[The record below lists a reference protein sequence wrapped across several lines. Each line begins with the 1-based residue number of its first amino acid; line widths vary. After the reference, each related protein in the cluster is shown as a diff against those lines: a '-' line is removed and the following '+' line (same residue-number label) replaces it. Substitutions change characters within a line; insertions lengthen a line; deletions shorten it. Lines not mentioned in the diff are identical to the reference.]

1 MIRIPGLMAA
11 SCATVVI
18 FSGATD
24 AHAQRGR
31 PDPSEM
37 FQRMDRNSDG
47 ELSKEEQEQLPSFIR
62 DRIKDA
68 DADGNGS
75 LTKEEIQASI
85 RRHGG
90 PPKAGRDQERSR
102 PEGPPSRTD
111 HRRRGEEG
119 RGEKDRGE
127 DGHRAGRSRRR
138 SGPPHHGPRAGVPQ
152 REGRHRGPG
161 RDGMKFAPVKPGG
174 RPSFSHRG
182 PGGPPWMQRG
192 HHGRPGFAQGPAFA
206 FRGPRRGPSGP
217 PWASGRKFMGPPW
230 LTHGRPQH
238 ADHHRPPQRKSDAER
253 GNRKEAHGRPEG
265 QSRPGRGRAG
275 QNEAGSRHRG
285 PGEGRRDQDSPPAGK
300 GRPGQ
305 DRRPGRSSGEDDNER
320 GKASVTAETA

>member
-11 SCATVVI
+11 FCATVVI

-24 AHAQRGR
+24 AQAQRGR

-62 DRIKDA
+62 DRINDA
-68 DADGNGS
+68 DTDGNGS

-102 PEGPPSRTD
+102 PEGPPSRID
-111 HRRRGEEG
+111 NRSRGKEG
-119 RGEKDRGE
+119 RGKES
-127 DGHRAGRSRRR
+127 HRAGRPGRGDR
-138 SGPPHHGPRAGVPQ
+138 PPHHGLRAGTPP
-152 REGRHRGPG
+152 REDRHRGPG
-161 RDGMKFAPVKPGG
+161 RDEFKAAPPKPGG

-192 HHGRPGFAQGPAFA
+192 HHGRPAFTQQPAFA

-217 PWASGRKFMGPPW
+217 PWASGPKSLGPPW
-230 LTHGRPQH
+230 LKHGRPHH

-253 GNRKEAHGRPEG
+253 GNRREAHGRPEG
-265 QSRPGRGRAG
+265 HGRPGRGRAD

-285 PGEGRRDQDSPPAGK
+285 PGEGRRDQDSPPAGE
-300 GRPGQ
+300 GRPGR
-305 DRRPGRSSGEDDNER
+305 DRRPGRSSGGDEDER
-320 GKASVTAETA
+320 REASVTAETA